1 MPHPSR
7 HLGSYTGPFALRMFF
22 RAVLLVGMVLI
33 CSGCRPADR
42 GPIVQLTDSGKQD
55 EHQEHEHFPEHWPED
70 IMQASKR
77 ISELLGGTAGSTQGI
92 STSLELADLAPF
104 KVENILE
111 VTINLARQAVDA
123 GARAIVSSPLEVAAI
138 REAVGE
144 SITLITPGVRFSEA
158 IESDQK
164 RVLTPREA
172 INSGR
177 WYS

>member
-92 STSLELADLAPF
+92 STSLELADLVGWLP
-104 KVENILE
+104 V
-111 VTINLARQAVDA
+111 LAADSDLGREDFARIDA
-123 GARAIVSSPLEVAAI
+123 WSSDWSPLLRKHAQGAQGLEGLGNLDQLTQMSKDLDAI
-138 REAVGE
+138 CRAEQARIDELVR
-144 SITLITPGVRFSEA
+144 RFSE
-158 IESDQK
+158 
-164 RVLTPREA
+164 
-172 INSGR
+172 
-177 WYS
+177 